1 MSKYE
6 VLKELGRGTFG
17 IVYKIKNNEDGKLYA
32 MKRILK
38 SKILKNSYLNQ
49 AFWKEIDIMK
59 TLNCENSVQ
68 FIDFFQSIN
77 NYNVLMDLCN
87 EDLYKF
93 LKEKKGGLSIEE
105 VKNILLQLNNVF
117 KKMFNFKIMHRDL
130 KLQNIMVKFN
140 NNERTSYTVKLAD
153 YGFSKFLDKDLIA
166 KSHLGTPIT
175 MAPEVINK
183 QAYTMKADLW
193 SVGIIIYQ
201 LLFNEIPFNGKD
213 EKAILEIIKSKPS
226 LKKSKDD
233 NLNDLINK
241 LLVIDPNDRIGWEEY
256 FKHPFFTQND
266 EHTNFRY
273 TKYKEFNNELKSDDL
288 NIFIGKDKV
297 NGKLFYIKQYSKSF
311 AQKYKNEIQNEIKIA
326 KCFISCSHAI
336 QFKEFYESN
345 EEDYVYLVFKYI
357 EGISLIEFTNNNEIT
372 ENLIRNMNIGFYNNI
387 ISFMKYNINYF
398 DIISS
403 YNFIVN
409 SNNELILFDFGLIKY
424 ILPKDI
430 VEVYY
435 SPSPSEIN
443 EITMKSNILNYG
455 IVLFKTY
462 YKNSNFEVNKNLNI
476 SSDKPISKQFKNF
489 LTMCIRRNKEKR
501 YSYSNFQ
508 FDPFVYYPSNT
519 DVPLLNVIKLE
530 VIIKGLNYRFES
542 ILNYY
547 DSSTLEKHISF
558 KNEIEF
564 IILITLKEL
573 EIIENIFSKCGENDV
588 HFNLDEEIS
597 FICIY
602 IDSTYQFVTFNL
614 NSITDTKKI
623 FTNNEIKII
632 KNYLDNDVKK
642 YKELYSNLLKKINN
656 NINLSNMDNLPQKLI
671 DNIKKGKI
679 QEYSYFLIQLGM
691 ENSDNQLYDECYK
704 SYLISEFI
712 SEYIIFIKSFWA
724 NKMNVNNMNNFELV
738 EKFFTSNESE
748 NKIEISS
755 CLLDEIKEKYLSIS
769 FIGGI
774 FRDYLIKQEYSQSLN
789 LDYNDN
795 ENENYFDGIIQ
806 FYPNLMDLIIESKKK
821 IK

>member
-38 SKILKNSYLNQ
+38 SKVLKNSYLNQ

-213 EKAILEIIKSKPS
+213 EKAILEIIKSKPNL
-226 LKKSKDD
+226 LKTKDD

-241 LLVIDPNDRIGWEEY
+241 LLVIEPNDRIGWEEY

-357 EGISLIEFTNNNEIT
+357 EGISLIEFTNNNEIS
-372 ENLIRNMNIGFYNNI
+372 EDLIRRMNIGFYNNI
-387 ISFMKYNINYF
+387 ISFMKSNINYF

-409 SNNELILFDFGLIKY
+409 QNQELILFDFGLIKY
-424 ILPKDI
+424 ILPKEI
-430 VEVYY
+430 VEMYY
-435 SPSPSEIN
+435 ATSPSEIN